1 MKWRIPMPKFPKNPE
16 QVFQEFTSDY
26 RKIFGEDL
34 IAIILYGS
42 AARGEYVPK
51 KSDINFLIILSD
63 NGIKNLRSVLP
74 LIPKWKKKNVST
86 PLILTEKYIQ
96 SSLDSFAIE
105 FLTMKQ
111 NCRVVYGEDIFEKI
125 EIKPEHLRLQCERE
139 MRGKLLHLR
148 EGYLNTNGKPA
159 QLIRLISRSLSAFS
173 SIFSALLSLKNEEVP
188 GSKRD
193 IFKKTAEVFML
204 DHSIFEKV
212 LELKNAKSKL
222 KKEQL
227 YGLME
232 QYIEQIEKLTDITDQ
247 L

>member
-1 MKWRIPMPKFPKNPE
+1 MPKIPKNPE
-16 QVFQEFTSDY
+16 QIFQEFTSDY
-26 RKIFGEDL
+26 SKIFGEDL

-42 AARGEYVPK
+42 AARGEYIPK

-63 NGIKNLRSVLP
+63 VGIKNLRPVLS
-74 LIPKWKKKNVST
+74 LIPKWKKRNVST

-105 FLTMKQ
+105 FLAMKQ
-111 NCRVVYGEDIFEKI
+111 SCQVVYGEAILEKI

-139 MRGKLLHLR
+139 MRGKLIHLR

-159 QLIRLISRSLSAFS
+159 QLIRLISRSLPAFS
-173 SIFSALLSLKNEEVP
+173 SIFSALLSLKNEEAP

-193 IFKKTAEVFML
+193 IFKQTAKVFML
-204 DHSIFEKV
+204 DHSVFEKV

-227 YGLME
+227 YSLME
-232 QYIEQIEKLTDITDQ
+232 QYIEQIEKLTEITDQ

>member
-1 MKWRIPMPKFPKNPE
+1 MLKIPKNPE
-16 QVFQEFTSDY
+16 QIFQEFTTDY
-26 RKIFGEDL
+26 RSIFGEDL

-63 NGIKNLRSVLP
+63 TGIKNLRSILP
-74 LIPKWKKKNVST
+74 LIPKWKKRNVST
-86 PLILTEKYIQ
+86 PLILTEKYMQ

-105 FLTMKQ
+105 FLSMQQ
-111 NCRVVYGEDIFEKI
+111 NYQVVYGKDVFEKMK
-125 EIKPEHLRLQCERE
+125 IKPEHLRLQCERE

-159 QLIRLISRSLSAFS
+159 QLIRLISRSLSAFA
-173 SIFSALLSLKNEEVP
+173 SIFSALLSLKNAEVP

-193 IFKKTAEVFML
+193 IFKQTAEVFKL
-204 DHSIFEKV
+204 DHSVFDEV

-227 YGLME
+227 YSLME
-232 QYIEQIEKLTDITDQ
+232 QYIEQIEQLTEITDQ